1 MDTHGIP
8 RKTRRIVK
16 NRNSAVSTHHTH
28 GGNMKLSYN
37 KLWKRLIDLNWT
49 KEDLRKKTKIS
60 STTLAKLNRGDNVT
74 TDILLR
80 ICEVLS
86 CDLNDI
92 VETVHEDLAEPTTR
106 NDGKL
111 AD

>member
-1 MDTHGIP
+1 MTIDIGSIEFFTNSIVT
-8 RKTRRIVK
+8 KRI
-16 NRNSAVSTHHTH
+16 
-28 GGNMKLSYN
+28 
-37 KLWKRLIDLNWT
+37 DFNWT
-49 KEDLRKKTKIS
+49 KGDLRKKTKIS

-80 ICEVLS
+80 ICEVPS
-86 CDLNDI
+86 CDFNDI
-92 VETVHEDLAEPTTR
+92 VKIIHEDLAEPTTR